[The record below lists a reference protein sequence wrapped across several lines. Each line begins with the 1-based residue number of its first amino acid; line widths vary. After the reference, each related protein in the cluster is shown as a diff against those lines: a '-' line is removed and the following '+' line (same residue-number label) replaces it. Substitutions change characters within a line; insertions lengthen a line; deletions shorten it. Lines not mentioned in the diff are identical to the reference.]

1 MYDIVIIGA
10 GVSGCMLAHKLARF
24 KLKCAVV
31 EAGCD
36 VASGAT
42 RANSAIVHAGFD
54 AENGTL
60 KAKLNVIGCTELPKI
75 AEQLDVPYKNNTS
88 IVAAFSDEDVE
99 KLRALY
105 ERGER
110 NGVKGLYIADRDEVH
125 RLEPNLSD
133 EVVAALV
140 APSAGII
147 CPYELTIACAENAAI
162 NGCEFF
168 FDRRVDRV
176 VDNGDYVTVGAGD
189 FKLDARYIVNA
200 AGVHSDELARLVD
213 PDYPIS
219 LRARRGEYMI
229 LDKSEG

>member
-10 GVSGCMLAHKLARF
+10 GVSGCMLAHKLARYQ
-24 KLKCAVV
+24 LKTAVI

-54 AENGTL
+54 AESGTL
-60 KAKLNVIGCTELPKI
+60 KAKLNVDGCAELPKI
-75 AEQLDVPYKNNTS
+75 AAELDVPYRNNMS

-99 KLRALY
+99 KLHVLY
-105 ERGER
+105 ERGVK
-110 NGVKGLYIADRDEVH
+110 NGVEGLYIADRDEVH

-168 FDRRVDRV
+168 FDRRVDRII
-176 VDNGDYVTVGAGD
+176 DNGDHVTVGAGD
-189 FKLDARYIVNA
+189 FELEARYVVNA
-200 AGVHSDELARLVD
+200 AGGFSGGVFLSLLRSGGKDRPQFTFFVH
-213 PDYPIS
+213 
-219 LRARRGEYMI
+219 
-229 LDKSEG
+229 KSVV

>member
-75 AEQLDVPYKNNTS
+75 AAELDVPYKNNMS
-88 IVAAFSDEDVE
+88 IVAAFRTRTS
-99 KLRALY
+99 R
-105 ERGER
+105 
-110 NGVKGLYIADRDEVH
+110 
-125 RLEPNLSD
+125 S
-133 EVVAALV
+133 
-140 APSAGII
+140 
-147 CPYELTIACAENAAI
+147 C
-162 NGCEFF
+162 
-168 FDRRVDRV
+168 
-176 VDNGDYVTVGAGD
+176 
-189 FKLDARYIVNA
+189 ARYTSA
-200 AGVHSDELARLVD
+200 A
-213 PDYPIS
+213 
-219 LRARRGEYMI
+219 RGTASRGCI
-229 LDKSEG
+229 